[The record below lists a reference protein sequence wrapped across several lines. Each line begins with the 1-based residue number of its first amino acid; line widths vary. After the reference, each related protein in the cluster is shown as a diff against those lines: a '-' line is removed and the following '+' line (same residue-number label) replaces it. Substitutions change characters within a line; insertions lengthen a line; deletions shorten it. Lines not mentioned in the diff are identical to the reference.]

1 MKVNQLELAVINL
14 QARTFMVPLEDPFK
28 KAAELVAIA
37 RKRTPLIFCGFS
49 WRNDKRKTSHEL
61 VLDGQ
66 VSAVVGTHTHVQ
78 TNDARILPK
87 GTAFLSDVGMTGPYD
102 GILGMKRE
110 PIIEKFMTALP
121 KRFEVVETGR
131 TILSA
136 CILEIDDQTG
146 QAKMIEP
153 IQISEDRP
161 FQE

>member
-37 RKRTPLIFCGFS
+37 RKRTPLILWIFMA
-49 WRNDKRKTSHEL
+49 KRRVKTSHEL

-153 IQISEDRP
+153 IQISEDRL

>member
-37 RKRTPLIFCGFS
+37 RKRTPLILWIFMA
-49 WRNDKRKTSHEL
+49 KRQAKTSHEL

-110 PIIEKFMTALP
+110 PIIESL
-121 KRFEVVETGR
+121 
-131 TILSA
+131 
-136 CILEIDDQTG
+136 
-146 QAKMIEP
+146 
-153 IQISEDRP
+153 
-161 FQE
+161 